1 MAIHPLP
8 LLLASRSQS
17 RQALLRQTGI
27 TFDSLESTID
37 ESAITG
43 KTPQERILKLAQ
55 AKALDVSQKI
65 DYPALI
71 LAADTFLIFNRR
83 ILEKPKFKLTAVE
96 MLKGLSGKVHVV
108 LTGWAILNTYKGTW
122 QTGTSDTSVTF
133 RELSHQEIVDYV
145 DDNPVVQWAGGYNSQ
160 LSAGSTFIHSVKGSL
175 TGLNGLPLDQV
186 IPALKHEWAHPYKK
200 KLSNS

>member
-8 LLLASRSQS
+8 LVLASRSQS

-27 TFDSLESTID
+27 IFDSLESTID

-133 RELSHQEIVDYV
+133 RELSHQEIVEYV

-160 LSAGSTFIHSVKGSL
+160 LSAASTFIHSVKGSL